1 MHRWN
6 FYLCWPPAP
15 GVAFPEHKCGHALLS
30 ALSGSG
36 HVLSAGQTTFPSPP
50 PATFLPLPPSSIP
63 RGGWGGVGGCLP
75 DAHGCPSPP
84 VSFTLSSR
92 PSAVSLG
99 TVTCW
104 VAFQTPTWCPTG
116 GGTGTRTGAEQK
128 GGRCSGLLL
137 LLRRLRFGSLR
148 AITHGSL
155 GALRHSASWAE

>member
-63 RGGWGGVGGCLP
+63 GGLVGGGGGTLP

-92 PSAVSLG
+92 PSVVSPG
-99 TVTCW
+99 TATCW
-104 VAFQTPTWCPTG
+104 VVFQAPTWCLTG
-116 GGTGTRTGAEQK
+116 GGTGTRTGGRAE
-128 GGRCSGLLL
+128 GRPVQRVSVAPAQTEVWFSPSNHSWVP
-137 LLRRLRFGSLR
+137 RRTS
-148 AITHGSL
+148 
-155 GALRHSASWAE
+155 ALCFLD